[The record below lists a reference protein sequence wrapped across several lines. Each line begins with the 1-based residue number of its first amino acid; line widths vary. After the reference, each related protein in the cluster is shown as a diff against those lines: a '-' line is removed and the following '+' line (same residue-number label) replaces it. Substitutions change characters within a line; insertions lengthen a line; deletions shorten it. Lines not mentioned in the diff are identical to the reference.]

1 MICGTRL
8 WALDSSSE
16 ENKKIYNRE
25 IQRLRL
31 SIDDA
36 KKKYGEDV
44 GLIVATHYPPIL
56 DDSEYSIMNILKEN
70 NVKKYI
76 YGHLH
81 GNFQNVIE
89 GQIEGIDFNLVSC
102 DYLDFK
108 LIKIC

>member
-1 MICGTRL
+1 M
-8 WALDSSSE
+8 DSSE

-31 SIDDA
+31 SINDA
-36 KKKYGEDV
+36 KKKYGEDA

-70 NVKKYI
+70 NVKKNI

-81 GNFQNVIE
+81 GNFQNIIE
-89 GQIEGIDFNLVSC
+89 GKIEEIDFNLVSC